1 MLRLLVAVLAGL
13 ALWLAFPGHDLWWL
27 APLSCASLLLVLL
40 RSTWRGG
47 ILVGLVYG
55 WAFFVPTLSWSG
67 TYVGKLPWF
76 ALATL
81 QALYFAAMGLV
92 VALVGGRLLRT
103 GRPYAALLVGPL
115 ACVAQEWARSTTPY
129 GGFPWARLAF
139 SQADGPLV
147 RFAAYGGA
155 PGLTLVT
162 ALVGAAVAG
171 LALAAYARRVVP
183 ALSAIAVGVVVLGG
197 CALIPLPTNGVRATV
212 ALVQGNV
219 PVAGLEFN
227 AQRRAVL
234 DNHVK
239 GTLALAADR
248 PADLSLVIWPENSSD
263 IDPTRN
269 ADANTE
275 IRDAVAQVK
284 SPIIVGAV
292 LAQPWPS
299 LSNASMLY
307 RTPDAAPEV
316 YLKQHPVPF
325 AEYIPDKDFYR
336 HFSKEVDLIEH
347 PFVAGHERG
356 KFLIDAPATKFWAL
370 PTICFEVAY
379 DGLIRDAVTHSTDH
393 PSLLVVQTNNAT
405 FGYTDESVQQFAISR
420 VRAVEHGR
428 SVAHVSTVGVSG
440 FVNPDGTTGRISTL
454 FTPDQMVGQPVLRS
468 GLTVADRIGPWQN
481 IAPTVALFL
490 LVAAAVRPPCPARV
504 ESSTPLLEKES
515 VT

>member
-1 MLRLLVAVLAGL
+1 MLVAVLAGL

-27 APLSCASLLLVLL
+27 GPLSCAAILLVSL

-47 ILVGLVYG
+47 LGLGLVYG

-81 QALYFAAMGLV
+81 QAMYFAAMGLV
-92 VALVGGRLLRT
+92 VALVGGRLLRS
-103 GRPYAALLVGPL
+103 GRPYAALLLGPL
-115 ACVAQEWARSTTPY
+115 AWVTQEWARSTTPY

-139 SQADGPLV
+139 SQADSPLV
-147 RFAAYGGA
+147 RFAALGGA

-162 ALVGAAVAG
+162 AAVGAALAG
-171 LALAAYARRVVP
+171 LGLAAYRRRLLP
-183 ALSAIAVGVVVLGG
+183 ALGAVAVAVVVVGG
-197 CALIPLPTNGVRATV
+197 CGLIPLPTNGDRATI

-219 PVAGLEFN
+219 PQAGLEFN

-239 GTLALAADR
+239 GTLTLAADR
-248 PADLSLVIWPENSSD
+248 PSDLSLVIWPENSSD

-269 ADANTE
+269 ADANAE
-275 IRDAVAQVK
+275 IRDAVAQVRA
-284 SPIIVGAV
+284 PILLGAV

-307 RTPDAAPEV
+307 RTADAKPEV
-316 YLKQHPVPF
+316 YVKQHPVPF

-336 HFSKEVDLIEH
+336 HFSKEVDLVPH
-347 PFVAGHERG
+347 PFVAGHSRG
-356 KFLIDAPATKFWAL
+356 QFLIDSSEGQFWAL

-379 DGLIRDAVTHSTDH
+379 DGLLRDEVTHTTDH

-420 VRAVEHGR
+420 IRAVEHGR

-454 FTPDQMVGQPVLRS
+454 FTPAQLVGHPVLRT
-468 GLTVADRIGPWQN
+468 GLTVADRIGPMQN
-481 IAPTVALFL
+481 LVPTAGLLLLGAL
-490 LVAAAVRPPCPARV
+490 AVRRPRPARV
-504 ESSTPLLEKES
+504 ESSRPLLEKET